1 MRHILYRQLDN
12 GCAALLLARLIP
24 DVVGGLDIFKP
35 ATIWLQE
42 GSVIIQLPYE
52 GGWGGYTVWLQ
63 ICNDEAGYT
72 VWLQIRYLMKLHDNL
87 PLMDLLQKMY
97 YYQVT
102 FFSGWVGLKKL
113 ITDLD
118 MRNGY
123 KGGVWF

>member
-1 MRHILYRQLDN
+1 
-12 GCAALLLARLIP
+12 
-24 DVVGGLDIFKP
+24 
-35 ATIWLQE
+35 
-42 GSVIIQLPYE
+42 
-52 GGWGGYTVWLQ
+52 
-63 ICNDEAGYT
+63 
-72 VWLQIRYLMKLHDNL
+72 MKLHDNL

-113 ITDLD
+113 TDLD